1 MWKLAPLSMIWI
13 TARIMSDEP
22 VDMTARFI
30 AVCMCCDESKSV
42 LRACLV
48 RSFNTLWRHSF
59 P

>member
-42 LRACLV
+42 PQGLPGA
-48 RSFNTLWRHSF
+48 
-59 P
+59 